1 MRLVGWPTSP
11 YASAMTQLP
20 RQPDPGAPA
29 PIGALATLPVFFRL
43 AGKRVLLAGGSDAAA
58 WKAELLAAA
67 GARVDVC
74 AAEPGEKMLAL
85 AARVRLH
92 NRHWDAADFAGAA
105 LAVGDLRDDAQ
116 AQAFRESG
124 RLHGVPVNVIDK
136 PAYCDFQ
143 FGAIVE
149 RSPLVIGISTDGA
162 APVFGQAIRA
172 RIEALLPQGFRAWA
186 QVARDWRPGL
196 QALGLDFR
204 ERRGFWE
211 RFAAAALARPE
222 HPPTEADHRAFLDAT
237 PRTLGSAVLVGAGP
251 GDPELLTLKAVRA
264 LQSADVVLYDDLVS
278 PRVVEMARREAA
290 RINVGKRG
298 YKPSCTQEDISALI
312 VALAQEG
319 KRVVRLK
326 GGDPMIFGRANEE
339 IAALRAAGIA
349 IEIVPGVTSAGA
361 AAAALQS
368 SLTERDVARRVQFI
382 TAHGRD
388 GHLPR
393 DLDWA
398 ALADPRAT
406 TVVYMGVKTL
416 AELSARLIAQGL
428 PGGTPACMVE
438 RASWVDERVVRST
451 IALLPEVLAALRPQG
466 PCLILI
472 GLALATVSS
481 SVQVPPEPGR

>member
-1 MRLVGWPTSP
+1 
-11 YASAMTQLP
+11 MTQPP
-20 RQPDPGAPA
+20 RQPDSAAPA
-29 PIGALATLPVFFRL
+29 PIGALATLPVFFKL
-43 AGKRVLLAGGSDAAA
+43 AGKSVMLAGGTDAAA
-58 WKAELLAAA
+58 WKAELLAAT
-67 GARVDVC
+67 GAQVAVY
-74 AAEPGEKMLAL
+74 AAAPGEKLLAL
-85 AARVRLH
+85 AHKIALHARP
-92 NRHWDAADFAGAA
+92 WTAADFSGAT
-105 LAVGDLRDDAQ
+105 LAVGDFSSDAE
-116 AQAFRESG
+116 AAAFRQAG
-124 RLHGVPVNVIDK
+124 RLHGVPVNVIDR
-136 PAYCDFQ
+136 PAFCDFQ

-172 RIEALLPQGFRAWA
+172 RIEALLPQGFRDWA
-186 QVARDWRPGL
+186 QAARDWRPSVQG
-196 QALGLDFR
+196 LGLNFR
-204 ERRGFWE
+204 QRRSFWE
-211 RFAAAALARPE
+211 RFSASALARPDQ
-222 HPPTEADHRAFLDAT
+222 PPGEADRLACLDAT
-237 PRTLGSAVLVGAGP
+237 THPHGSAVLVGAGP

-278 PRVVEMARREAA
+278 PRVVEMARREAQ

-339 IAALRAAGIA
+339 IAALRAAA
-349 IEIVPGVTSAGA
+349 IPVEIVPGVTSAGA

-388 GHLPR
+388 GHLPG

-406 TVVYMGVKTL
+406 SVVYMGVRTL
-416 AELSARLIAQGL
+416 AELAARLIAQGL
-428 PGGTPACMVE
+428 PADTPACMVE
-438 RASWVDERVVRST
+438 RASWADQRILRST
-451 IALLPEVLAALRPQG
+451 IGQLPGQLAALQPKG

-472 GLALATVSS
+472 GLALAAT
-481 SVQVPPEPGR
+481 EPV